1 MHQVPPNENTQT
13 MNSVNKE
20 KEIVSI
26 INEEMESSDDE
37 DSSIVKH
44 QFIEQNMQE
53 KFQDYHTKVI
63 A

>member
-1 MHQVPPNENTQT
+1 MKTQT

-26 INEEMESSDDE
+26 INEEMESSDDDE

>member
-1 MHQVPPNENTQT
+1 MKTQT

-26 INEEMESSDDE
+26 INEEMESSSDDE

-44 QFIEQNMQE
+44 QFIE
-53 KFQDYHTKVI
+53 
-63 A
+63 

>member
-1 MHQVPPNENTQT
+1 MKTQT

-26 INEEMESSDDE
+26 INEEMESSSDDE

-53 KFQDYHTKVI
+53 KFQDYHKKVI

>member
-1 MHQVPPNENTQT
+1 MKTQT

-26 INEEMESSDDE
+26 INEEMESSSDDE